1 MKKDVDGFQIID
13 EATHMTETAKA
24 NGYEIKSN
32 GSKTWMVMS
41 DEDCIF
47 ATDTERKAKNYLART
62 LRDAG
67 LIK

>member
-1 MKKDVDGFQIID
+1 
-13 EATHMTETAKA
+13 MTETAKT